1 LIDSNLFK
9 IKINLFLIFIF
20 NYYKSMQGPR
30 GSKDDLEIDDNIT
43 YSLTTDK
50 FSRPLTI
57 INRSNH
63 YYAYKVYIL

>member
-1 LIDSNLFK
+1 
-9 IKINLFLIFIF
+9 
-20 NYYKSMQGPR
+20 MQGPR